1 MESIPDDTYA
11 ANELYKYVTDS
22 NKEANKFNQPSKKGK
37 EKNRDVFAITQSTSP
52 IESLE
57 LIDLKFR
64 GYGVEDEL
72 YLIDDKAFS
81 MLRRG
86 SSLTYHKE
94 TKEYHI
100 ARAGLVK
107 FFDYK
112 KHYDSKE
119 KAMKRRVTL
128 PMVESKKKQSVYL
141 TEKANGE
148 NFQVSYNKIYSCYIV
163 GSKNVTIAIRNEEDI
178 KWYEENG
185 EPKDRYSYVTDFA
198 KVWLSIVEKKI
209 GNKIEEFKNEL
220 GNHTL
225 IGESVGDLT
234 HQHIKLYSE
243 RDVIFY
249 AIVDNFNTQNDIC
262 LSLKKSFDLFKRYNL
277 SYVPIEPSPQ
287 FESFEAMVPYI
298 NSKYDEVLL
307 RTIENGGEGCV
318 AYFVEND
325 EDGTEH
331 ILNLAK
337 LKTFDYRFYRK
348 LREITKG
355 IRDTKR
361 KYIFTVEK
369 AMKKIEA
376 DSHELLEGNEDKV
389 DFKWYMTFAKYFF
402 EYCLKD
408 QENYSDVF
416 AEFVVEMRNN
426 FKEGIKNNDINID
439 EMKTKLTSKIK
450 KDKKKQI
457 K

>member
-1 MESIPDDTYA
+1 
-11 ANELYKYVTDS
+11 
-22 NKEANKFNQPSKKGK
+22 
-37 EKNRDVFAITQSTSP
+37 
-52 IESLE
+52 
-57 LIDLKFR
+57 
-64 GYGVEDEL
+64 
-72 YLIDDKAFS
+72 
-81 MLRRG
+81 
-86 SSLTYHKE
+86 
-94 TKEYHI
+94 
-100 ARAGLVK
+100 
-107 FFDYK
+107 
-112 KHYDSKE
+112 
-119 KAMKRRVTL
+119 
-128 PMVESKKKQSVYL
+128 
-141 TEKANGE
+141 
-148 NFQVSYNKIYSCYIV
+148 
-163 GSKNVTIAIRNEEDI
+163 
-178 KWYEENG
+178 
-185 EPKDRYSYVTDFA
+185 
-198 KVWLSIVEKKI
+198 
-209 GNKIEEFKNEL
+209 
-220 GNHTL
+220 
-225 IGESVGDLT
+225 
-234 HQHIKLYSE
+234 
-243 RDVIFY
+243 
-249 AIVDNFNTQNDIC
+249 
-262 LSLKKSFDLFKRYNL
+262 
-277 SYVPIEPSPQ
+277 
-287 FESFEAMVPYI
+287 MVPYI

-361 KYIFTVEK
+361 KYTFTVEK

-389 DFKWYMTFAKYFF
+389 DFKWYMAFAKYFF

>member
-1 MESIPDDTYA
+1 MESVPDDTYE

-22 NKEANKFNQPSKKGK
+22 NKEANKFNKKGK
-37 EKNRDVFAITQSTSP
+37 EKNRDVFSITHSTTP

-64 GYGVEDEL
+64 GYGVEDEI
-72 YLIDDKAFS
+72 YLVDDKAFS

-86 SSLTYHKE
+86 SSLTYHNK

-119 KAMKRRVTL
+119 KALKRRVTL
-128 PMVESKKKQSVYL
+128 PMAESKKKQSVYL

-178 KWYEENG
+178 QWYENNG
-185 EPKDRYSYVTDFA
+185 VPKDRYSYVTDFA
-198 KVWLSIVEKKI
+198 RVWLSIVEKKI
-209 GNKIEEFKNEL
+209 GTKIEEFKNEL

-262 LSLKKSFDLFKRYNL
+262 LSLKKSFDLFKKYNL
-277 SYVPIEPSPQ
+277 SYVPIEPSSQ
-287 FESFEAMVPYI
+287 FDSFEAMIPYI

-361 KYIFTVEK
+361 KYTFTVEK

-426 FKEGIKNNDINID
+426 FKEGKKNEDINID

-450 KDKKKQI
+450 KDKKK
-457 K
+457 